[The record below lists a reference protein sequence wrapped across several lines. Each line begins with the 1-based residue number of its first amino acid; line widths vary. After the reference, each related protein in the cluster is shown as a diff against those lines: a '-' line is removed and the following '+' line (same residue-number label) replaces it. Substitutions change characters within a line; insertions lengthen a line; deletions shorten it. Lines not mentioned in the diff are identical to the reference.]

1 MPEDR
6 AHVHHGAAAGAELI
20 TKGAVFDVHH
30 RSQRPDDVRGTLN
43 FIDEAARR
51 AGAAL
56 VRRGAC
62 FSLAQR
68 FDADGPQKGA
78 FRRNNPVHVMLA
90 SGLDSAESHL
100 ENEQKQLMLR
110 MNRVRPF
117 INILGACSGLL
128 LLLMAGLWVW
138 RIWSRM

>member
-1 MPEDR
+1 MGFVPVMWGVWGLLIVLLLSLKVYAGRLSQNEDDQ
-6 AHVHHGAAAGAELI
+6 I
-20 TKGAVFDVHH
+20 F
-30 RSQRPDDVRGTLN
+30 
-43 FIDEAARR
+43 
-51 AGAAL
+51 
-56 VRRGAC
+56 
-62 FSLAQR
+62 
-68 FDADGPQKGA
+68 
-78 FRRNNPVHVMLA
+78 
-90 SGLDSAESHL
+90 LDSAESHL

>member
-1 MPEDR
+1 MPIMS
-6 AHVHHGAAAGAELI
+6 ATSSASAPG
-20 TKGAVFDVHH
+20 
-30 RSQRPDDVRGTLN
+30 Q
-43 FIDEAARR
+43 ARDIP
-51 AGAAL
+51 GEAL
-56 VRRGAC
+56 VGA
-62 FSLAQR
+62 
-68 FDADGPQKGA
+68 KGGCMEPMSVLLTLWA
-78 FRRNNPVHVMLA
+78 VLTTVLVIMLIYRSA
-90 SGLDSAESHL
+90 LSMHEDDQIFLDSAESHL